1 MRIMSEVL
9 DKKILWKGNV
19 FTNSLVIVFV
29 KLNLLCPS
37 SFNINK
43 PDVINC
49 KPFSRL
55 NKDN

>member
-9 DKKILWKGNV
+9 DKNIFWKGNV

-29 KLNLLCPS
+29 MLYLLCPS
-37 SFNINK
+37 NFNINK
-43 PDVINC
+43 PDVINY